1 MEHII
6 SCHYSPDKGD
16 GKVSA
21 ALATISYNITDAFT
35 SAYNGYTSDTS
46 GLQLISAKKT
56 VVCHKTGL
64 WLKHLTWLLECS
76 RCSTSNQCSR
86 DWLQLRSSYSYI
98 GAPSSAQL
106 SSDLRV
112 AGVTVRKNKSRVN
125 QLLVWTNDVSYSFYL
140 VLGPQCYKH
149 KVSLAPLMVTEDPSR
164 GARYWLASTTTPPVV
179 NDYLPTVS
187 KISRVLEGGREDTQ
201 IC

>member
-112 AGVTVRKNKSRVN
+112 AGVT
-125 QLLVWTNDVSYSFYL
+125 
-140 VLGPQCYKH
+140 
-149 KVSLAPLMVTEDPSR
+149 
-164 GARYWLASTTTPPVV
+164 
-179 NDYLPTVS
+179 PT
-187 KISRVLEGGREDTQ
+187 GGRSHRRSSSRAISAAVSGTSLKAWPVLLHSLTLAHNLDNHFKS
-201 IC
+201 IFHPFSWCLAAPML